1 MTYDIYRAI
10 EIFRSNKKYW
20 LPTVAE
26 SARAVVADYPQ
37 ISIKADSLRRNYDF
51 ISAWKDVVKQKELPP
66 KPVLDQST
74 IVNPQSAIP
83 NPQSEQ
89 SAISIESEVDY
100 LRQIAKQ
107 KSKQRENEEKIKYL
121 MKQLEEAE
129 RRFEVL
135 SAIKET
141 TERYEIVPELRSSVS
156 ESVAVVLASDWHV
169 EERVERDVVNN
180 LNAYTPTIAATRIEC
195 FFKNVLRLVERER
208 HNDTVNVL
216 VFWLGGDLMSG
227 YIHEELVES
236 NFLSPIEV
244 VLFLKKHLI
253 SGIDFLLKY
262 GNFREI
268 VIPTNYGNHG
278 RTGERLKVSTGAK
291 NSYEYM
297 LYLDLADIY
306 EKRCET
312 RVKFLNA
319 KGEFNFLTVFG
330 KKIRFSHGYHIRYS
344 GGIGGIT
351 IPAMKFIATQNR
363 IERADYDCWGHH
375 HQYFT
380 NPFFC
385 QNGSLIG
392 VSAYGRRY
400 GNEKPMQAFFVV
412 NKKRGITVQ
421 MPIFA
426 D

>member
-1 MTYDIYRAI
+1 
-10 EIFRSNKKYW
+10 
-20 LPTVAE
+20 
-26 SARAVVADYPQ
+26 
-37 ISIKADSLRRNYDF
+37 
-51 ISAWKDVVKQKELPP
+51 VVKRQNVTL
-66 KPVLDQST
+66 QSP
-74 IVNPQSAIP
+74 IRNPQSEISNPQSPIP
-83 NPQSEQ
+83 NPQSELPNPQ
-89 SAISIESEVDY
+89 SEINIESEVDY

-121 MKQLEEAE
+121 LKQLEEAE

-141 TERYEIVPELRSSVS
+141 IERYEIVPELKKSVS

-216 VFWLGGDLMSG
+216 VLWLGGDLMSG

-236 NFLSPIEV
+236 NFLSPIEA
-244 VLFLKKHLI
+244 VLFLKKHLV

-268 VIPTNYGNHG
+268 VVPTNYGNHG
-278 RTGERLKVSTGAK
+278 RTGEKLKVSTGAK

-306 EKRCET
+306 EKRGET

-319 KGEFNFLTVFG
+319 KGEFNFVSVFD
-330 KKIRFSHGYHIRYS
+330 KKIRFSHGYHIRY
-344 GGIGGIT
+344 GGGVGGIT